1 MGQLD
6 ASIVTLAL
14 PPIQR
19 TFHAGL
25 GAIEWVSLAY
35 LVTLVVLVVPAGRLA
50 DMFGRKLLY
59 VYGFAIFTLGSV
71 LCGLAPTLW
80 LLVAFRVLQAAGAA
94 LLQSNSVALIATAIP
109 QEKLGRAIGIQG
121 AAQAVGLS
129 VGPLVGG
136 ALVAAGGWR
145 WVFLVNAPVGVV
157 GIATGLVFLPRT
169 RFFSPRARFDRFGLT
184 LFAIAVGSCLFTL
197 SYLGQPQV
205 SGLVLGVLA
214 VVTAC
219 GAIGFITQERRAT
232 HPLLDA
238 GLFGY
243 REFTGGLVAG
253 LLCYLVL
260 FGVLFATPFAL
271 AGRGLGAATVGLLL
285 SALPIAIAITAPFGG
300 RVADRLG
307 PKVPA
312 AGGMLLVAGGL
323 AAIAVIEPGSP
334 GLAALLALVGVG
346 MGAFIPANNSTIM
359 ASAPAE
365 KAGAAS
371 GVLNMT
377 RGVGTA
383 LGVAL
388 TGIVLAVENGVALL
402 IHYRQALWLL
412 AVCAG
417 AASIIAWTA
426 MPRSHVGRRLDP

>member
-35 LVTLVVLVVPAGRLA
+35 LLTLVVLVVPAGRLA

-80 LLVAFRVLQAAGAA
+80 LLVAFRVLQAVGAA

-109 QEKLGRAIGIQG
+109 PEKLGRAIGIQG

-129 VGPLVGG
+129 VGPVVGG

-157 GIATGLVFLPRT
+157 GIATGLVLLPRT
-169 RFFSPRARFDRFGLT
+169 RFFSPRVRFDRFGLAI
-184 LFAIAVGSCLFTL
+184 FAIAVGSCLFTL
-197 SYLGQPQV
+197 SYMGQPQTN
-205 SGLVLGVLA
+205 GLMLGVLA
-214 VVTAC
+214 GVTVC
-219 GAIGFITQERRAT
+219 GAIGFIVQERRAT
-232 HPLLDA
+232 HPLIDA
-238 GLFGY
+238 ALFGR

-271 AGRGLGAATVGLLL
+271 AGRGLGAVTVGLVL

-300 RVADRLG
+300 RIADRLG

-323 AAIAVIEPGSP
+323 AAIAAIEPASAGV
-334 GLAALLALVGVG
+334 AALLALVGVG

-365 KAGAAS
+365 EAGAAS

-388 TGIVLAVENGVALL
+388 TGIVLAVENGVAVLV
-402 IHYRQALWLL
+402 HYRNALCLL
-412 AVCAG
+412 AVCAV
-417 AASIIAWTA
+417 AASMIAWTA
-426 MPRSHVGRRLDP
+426 MPRSHVERGSDP